1 MGTVI
6 SYAFTGANLIP
17 TILLILVLIYWIT
30 VILGVIDFDFL
41 DIDIDLDLDAGESL
55 EGFQAILAFLN
66 LRDMPVMI
74 VFSILTLIFWVLS
87 MFLYILPITP
97 GGFLNGICLI
107 PVFVVS
113 VLLTK
118 VVSNPLKKVFRNS
131 HASAESQEAAIIG
144 QFVTMTCD
152 LTDHRLGQAEVHRD
166 GASILINVKG
176 EIEGETFHKQEEV
189 YVTRKDD
196 RDVYYIVKLQ
206 MRS

>member
-1 MGTVI
+1 MGTLI

-55 EGFQAILAFLN
+55 EGFQAVLAFLN
-66 LRDMPVMI
+66 LKDMPVMI
-74 VFSILTLIFWVLS
+74 VSSILTLIFWVLS
-87 MFLYILPITP
+87 MFLYVLPITP

-131 HASAESQEAAIIG
+131 HASAQTQEVAIIG

-152 LTDHRLGQAEVHRD
+152 LVDQRLGQAEVHRD

-189 YVTRKDD
+189 YVTRKDE

-206 MRS
+206 IRS